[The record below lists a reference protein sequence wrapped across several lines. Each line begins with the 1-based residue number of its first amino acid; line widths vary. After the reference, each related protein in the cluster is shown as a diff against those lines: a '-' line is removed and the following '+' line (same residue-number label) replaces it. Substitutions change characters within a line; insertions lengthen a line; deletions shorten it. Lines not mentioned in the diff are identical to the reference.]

1 MKEVDFKSLQVENI
15 NYSDYPDFCDA
26 YICGGSFVDG
36 EPLDDV
42 TIEKLNQDNDAIY
55 EAVQRY
61 IY

>member
-26 YICGGSFVDG
+26 FISGGCFVDG

>member
-1 MKEVDFKSLQVENI
+1 MKEVDFKSLQIENI

-26 YICGGSFVDG
+26 YIYDGFFVDG
-36 EPLDDV
+36 EPLDDE